1 MKNRRVLLDSELSPL
16 VLDLFQEAKF
26 EADIISPK
34 KRILRPLLELG
45 DYSAILV
52 RSKVSI
58 NFEMLESAGKHLRV
72 IGVFGDDIT
81 KIDIAD
87 ASRNGILVKVTEYG
101 NSYEV
106 ANLAARLMVK
116 LISRSFRTRD
126 SKKAL
131 IVQTLSELENDELTG
146 FELANLVIGLI
157 GCGNVAQV
165 VATEIRPHCQRV
177 IGYDSHLR
185 TVYEN
190 FHQRSP
196 LEKPVIE
203 YNQLSEVL
211 EHSDV
216 ISIHTA
222 GDEKV
227 FKGKELYFARNRPFI
242 VNTSRSGN
250 IDYSALLQAL
260 LENRVRGAAITLPK
274 EQLRE
279 KKLPE
284 WVQPFLKHNNVIIAP
299 CAGVPASDTR
309 RKQARRLARSLI
321 DYLDHKDL
329 SLAVNP
335 MDVVVWKREPRY
347 PLSRGKTRSTV
358 PIFWSR

>member
-1 MKNRRVLLDSELSPL
+1 MKTRRVLLDSELSPL
-16 VLDLFQEAKF
+16 VLDLFQEANL
-26 EADIISPK
+26 ETDIVTPK
-34 KRILRPLLELG
+34 KRILKPLLELG

-52 RSKVSI
+52 RNKVPV
-58 NFEMLESAGKHLRV
+58 NFEMLEGAGKRLKV

-81 KIDIAD
+81 KIDVAD

-101 NSYEV
+101 NAYEA
-106 ANLAARLMVK
+106 ANLAVRLMSTLTSTVFR
-116 LISRSFRTRD
+116 SRE

-131 IVQTLSELENDELTG
+131 IASSPDELAPEELSG
-146 FELANLVIGLI
+146 FELADTVVGLI

-165 VATEIRPHCQRV
+165 LATEIRLHCKRV
-177 IGYDSHLR
+177 LGYDTRLR
-185 TVYEN
+185 NVYEN

-211 EHSDV
+211 EHSDI

-222 GDEKV
+222 GEDKV
-227 FKGKELYFARNRPFI
+227 FKGKELYFAKQCPFI
-242 VNTSRSGN
+242 VNTSRNGN
-250 IDYSALLQAL
+250 IDESSLLQAL
-260 LENRVRGAAITLPK
+260 EEKRIRGAAITVPA

-279 KKLPE
+279 KKVPE
-284 WVQPFLKHNNVIIAP
+284 WVEPFLKYSNVIIAP
-299 CAGVPASDTR
+299 CVGMPSADTK
-309 RKQARRLARSLI
+309 RKQARRLARSII
-321 DYLDHKDL
+321 DYLNQKDL

-335 MDVVVWKREPRY
+335 MDVVGWRRKQRY
-347 PLSRGKTRSTV
+347 PLSRGETRSSV